1 MDCLQSNQ
9 NNSPKNSTK
18 RKVESFT
25 CDVCMIDVTSLDVL
39 ECHKRGQK
47 HAKKLRK
54 LAETQLINESA
65 EQKFSIES
73 SVNIK
78 PVETDTQ
85 NQNPPVKGF
94 LQQLYDLS
102 SFHRLKLTYEVV
114 SESGPCHSK
123 IFEVKCTLNDLKT
136 NDLIESVVASG
147 SSINKAKNSAA
158 ELVLAQTKL
167 DKPTRENREIIKKK
181 IINNKLAI
189 KEKITQNI
197 FNQIKYESDLD
208 SYNKRQLL
216 AKISQIQLDQKE
228 HTIISSFVANVEMA
242 LKKVSDN
249 LLANELNNRP
259 NATEIETD
267 KESLRVLEGVVR
279 CGSFAKQTFLK
290 SDRLIELAVLC
301 KQIPSYLLVKEISL
315 QLESELK
322 KNQSTSTYE
331 LNADDMTIR
340 NESCIYANNALEIN
354 SNATYKIKIM
364 FTSLSLTN
372 NSGGSEPKTDLSIDK
387 CKSALTQIM
396 RLKWFNAKLKPI
408 SNSVLVLGIVRD
420 LVRRIPTWS
429 VLDDWLIELI
439 VDLTF
444 SRNKY
449 EEVAKKLQTFFEIIA
464 GGCLLLSSLRIES
477 TEHDYL
483 TINDPCTNQ
492 DAFENVI
499 TCQQRYDLVAS
510 AQHALRLIV
519 FKRINEV
526 LAIDT
531 CC

>member
-1 MDCLQSNQ
+1 M
-9 NNSPKNSTK
+9 
-18 RKVESFT
+18 
-25 CDVCMIDVTSLDVL
+25 
-39 ECHKRGQK
+39 
-47 HAKKLRK
+47 
-54 LAETQLINESA
+54 
-65 EQKFSIES
+65 
-73 SVNIK
+73 
-78 PVETDTQ
+78 
-85 NQNPPVKGF
+85 F
-94 LQQLYDLS
+94 L
-102 SFHRLKLTYEVV
+102 V
-114 SESGPCHSK
+114 
-123 IFEVKCTLNDLKT
+123 
-136 NDLIESVVASG
+136 
-147 SSINKAKNSAA
+147 
-158 ELVLAQTKL
+158 
-167 DKPTRENREIIKKK
+167 
-181 IINNKLAI
+181 INNKLAI

-249 LLANELNNRP
+249 LLANELSNRP

-439 VDLTF
+439 VDLAF